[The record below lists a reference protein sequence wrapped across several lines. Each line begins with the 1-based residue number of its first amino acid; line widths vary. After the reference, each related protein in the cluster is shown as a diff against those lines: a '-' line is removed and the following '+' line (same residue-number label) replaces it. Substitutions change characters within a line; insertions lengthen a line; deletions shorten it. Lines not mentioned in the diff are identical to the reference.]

1 MDGTMAEIRMFAADF
16 APRTWALCNGQF
28 LSIAQNQALF
38 SLLGTTF
45 GGNGTTTFCLP
56 DFRGR
61 IPVGTGVSNFGTTTT
76 LGEVHGAEVVTLTT
90 NHLPAHNHPT
100 SIAGEIAVK
109 VKNAIANQSTPSSSS
124 YLAIPARSAGRAK
137 TKVKGFGTTAGT
149 VTLHPN
155 SVQATAD
162 TQNAG
167 GNQPH
172 GNVQPSLGLNYI
184 ICLYGIFPSRN

>member
-1 MDGTMAEIRMFAADF
+1 MEGYMAEIRMFAANF
-16 APRTWALCNGQF
+16 APKTWALCNGQF

-56 DFRGR
+56 DFRGK
-61 IPVGTGVSNFGTTTT
+61 IPVGTGSSNFGTTTVM
-76 LGEVHGAEVVTLTT
+76 GNVAGSEVVTLLV
-90 NHLPAHNHPT
+90 NNLPAHNHPT
-100 SIAGEIAVK
+100 SIAGDIAVK

-137 TKVKGFGTTAGT
+137 TKVKGFGTTVGA
-149 VTLHPN
+149 VTLHPH
-155 SVQATAD
+155 SVLATAD

-172 GNVQPSLGLNYI
+172 SNMQPSLGINYI